1 MDAGNLLKP
10 ALARGQ
16 LRCIGATTLDEYRE
30 YIEKDAAL
38 ERRFQQ
44 VYVDQPTVEAT
55 TAILRGL
62 KERYELHHGVSISD
76 GALVA
81 AAMLSD
87 RYITDRFLPD
97 KAIDLVDEA
106 AAKLRIDATIVE
118 AGGDPTKE
126 EEVRLKVLD
135 QLRGTYRPEFLN
147 RLDEVV
153 IFNPLRKADLRA
165 IARLTLTALTQRLTL
180 KDISLEVS
188 DRALDVLTDLG
199 YSPEYGARPLKR
211 VVQKE
216 LETPIARGIISG
228 AFNEGDTVMVDADLD
243 AIRLVIE
250 KRSGGGGEE
259 KGPSAPM
266 AGDLAPAA

>member
-1 MDAGNLLKP
+1 
-10 ALARGQ
+10 
-16 LRCIGATTLDEYRE
+16 
-30 YIEKDAAL
+30 
-38 ERRFQQ
+38 
-44 VYVDQPTVEAT
+44 
-55 TAILRGL
+55 
-62 KERYELHHGVSISD
+62 
-76 GALVA
+76 
-81 AAMLSD
+81 
-87 RYITDRFLPD
+87 
-97 KAIDLVDEA
+97 
-106 AAKLRIDATIVE
+106 
-118 AGGDPTKE
+118 
-126 EEVRLKVLD
+126 VRLKVLD

>member
-1 MDAGNLLKP
+1 MRWRAHTHHSERASTAIGHFSDTHRCPCAILQVDKADPEVFNVLLQV
-10 ALARGQ
+10 LDDGRITDGQ
-16 LRCIGATTLDEYRE
+16 GRTVNFKNTIIILTSNIGA
-30 YIEKDAAL
+30 
-38 ERRFQQ
+38 
-44 VYVDQPTVEAT
+44 
-55 TAILRGL
+55 
-62 KERYELHHGVSISD
+62 
-76 GALVA
+76 
-81 AAMLSD
+81 
-87 RYITDRFLPD
+87 
-97 KAIDLVDEA
+97 
-106 AAKLRIDATIVE
+106 ATIVE

-147 RLDEVV
+147 RLDEIV

-228 AFNEGDTVMVDADLD
+228 EFNEGDTVVVDADLD